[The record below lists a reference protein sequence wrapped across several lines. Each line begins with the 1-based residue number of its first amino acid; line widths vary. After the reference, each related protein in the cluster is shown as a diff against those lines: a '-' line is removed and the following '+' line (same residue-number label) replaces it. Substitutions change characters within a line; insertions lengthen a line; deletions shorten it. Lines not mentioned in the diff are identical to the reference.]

1 MEQFTIT
8 FDLSNEVDAKVYYVV
23 KNLSRYYEKFYNLDN
38 LSDSEALIR
47 YIYDVGNSL
56 LDCETRK
63 EKCER
68 VLEGYSR
75 KHAQL

>member
-8 FDLSNEVDAKVYYVV
+8 FDLSNEIDAKVYYVV
-23 KNLSRYYEKFYNLDN
+23 KNLSRYYKKFYNLNN

-47 YIYDVGNSL
+47 YIHDVGNSL
-56 LDCETRK
+56 LDCEERK

-75 KHAQL
+75 KHAHL

>member
-1 MEQFTIT
+1 MEQFTMT
-8 FDLSNEVDAKVYYVV
+8 FDLSNEIDAKVYYVV
-23 KNLSRYYEKFYNLDN
+23 KNLSRYYKKFYNLDS
-38 LSDSEALIR
+38 LTESEALIR
-47 YIYDVGNSL
+47 YIHDVGNSL
-56 LDCETRK
+56 LDCEKRK